1 MELKLTF
8 SWSSLSSTVH
18 NCIGGLRQQ
27 LRLAKQTTTMTT
39 ITTPIETQTP
49 IVIVK
54 ECELCWLSTCI
65 GFLTPASKNKYVN
78 VVKNKIWPNWSKLLI
93 AFVLFGKQ
101 LTLKAL
107 KTVNNI
113 NETTFMA
120 IFPSET
126 LPIL

>member
-1 MELKLTF
+1 
-8 SWSSLSSTVH
+8 
-18 NCIGGLRQQ
+18 
-27 LRLAKQTTTMTT
+27 MTT

-54 ECELCWLSTCI
+54 ECELCWLSTGI

-78 VVKNKIWPNWSKLLI
+78 VVKNKIWPNWSKLLT

-113 NETTFMA
+113 NKTTFMA